1 MSKKIVICKSGEK
14 GVRQNLNEIY
24 DNFKDFELYDSK
36 FNITQRLGYKS
47 KYKLWRDNP
56 TWKYYAN
63 PESTKS
69 QKNFDNEF
77 DAKRHLA
84 EKRKGV
90 VRHVPGKVK
99 ACLYCSAF
107 TICTQ
112 KDYLIETGE
121 LVI

>member
-56 TWKYYAN
+56 VVEGSSN
-63 PESTKS
+63 PDDFRIVKT
-69 QKNFDNEF
+69 
-77 DAKRHLA
+77 
-84 EKRKGV
+84 EK
-90 VRHVPGKVK
+90 
-99 ACLYCSAF
+99 
-107 TICTQ
+107 
-112 KDYLIETGE
+112 E
-121 LVI
+121 